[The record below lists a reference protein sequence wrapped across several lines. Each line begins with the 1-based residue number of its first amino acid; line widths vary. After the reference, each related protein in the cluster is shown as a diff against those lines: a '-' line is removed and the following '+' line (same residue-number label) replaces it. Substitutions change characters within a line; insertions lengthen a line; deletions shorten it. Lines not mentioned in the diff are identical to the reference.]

1 MRRAT
6 AVLAILM
13 AATPALVAG
22 QTLKGVWRGTAQVAI
37 SETGETEVVE
47 FTQPRI
53 LIYTDAYFAWA
64 FEPEDPRPLG
74 ASDAE
79 VAAAARAYNSAAGTY
94 IRDGVDI
101 IYNRRVATN
110 PNGRQAAAQPL
121 VRQIRVLTATTLVT
135 QLTNADGVTT
145 LLVYERAE

>member
-6 AVLAILM
+6 AVLIVLLAT
-13 AATPALVAG
+13 TPALAST
-22 QTLKGVWRGTAQVAI
+22 QTLKGVWRGISQVTITA
-37 SETGETEVVE
+37 TGETQVVE

-74 ASDAE
+74 NSDADLVE
-79 VAAAARAYNSAAGTY
+79 DARLYNSAAGTY
-94 IRDGVDI
+94 IRDGINI
-101 IYNRRVATN
+101 IYNRRTATD
-110 PNGRQAAAQPL
+110 PNGRLPSAQPL
-121 VRQIRVLTATTLVT
+121 VRQIRTLTATTLVT
-135 QLTNADGVTT
+135 QLTSADGVVT

>member
-1 MRRAT
+1 MRRGT
-6 AVLAILM
+6 AIL
-13 AATPALVAG
+13 ALLLATTPALLTA
-22 QTLKGVWRGTAQVAI
+22 QTLEGVWRGTAQVTI

-74 ASDAE
+74 GADAE

-101 IYNRRVATN
+101 VYNRRAATN
-110 PNGRQAAAQPL
+110 PNGRQASAQPL

-135 QLTNADGVTT
+135 QLTNANGVTA